1 MALRGN
7 KNSQSLTMV
16 SGNQPQTLTQ
26 TLSVNITLPTES
38 PYRGRIATIRF
49 DWVDNLNQPA
59 PVVGFGI
66 GALAAGIGGEL
77 FNFVQHSPSRYSVDV
92 RFSIRSG
99 DWTITVRSL
108 AASLITDPSI
118 KGPSED
124 TKCYDTTRSGEI
136 PIVKIG
142 VPAERPIT
150 QRPVPLTFDWF
161 YSDGTS
167 VPVENF
173 DLTDIDTDVGTVGNF
188 AQVRR

>member
-1 MALRGN
+1 MLHGKMALRGN

-26 TLSVNITLPTES
+26 ILSVNITLPTES

-99 DWTITVRSL
+99 HWTITVRSL
-108 AASLITDPSI
+108 AASLIADPSI

-124 TKCYDTTRSGEI
+124 TSATIQLAQEI

-142 VPAERPIT
+142 VLR
-150 QRPVPLTFDWF
+150 
-161 YSDGTS
+161 
-167 VPVENF
+167 N
-173 DLTDIDTDVGTVGNF
+173 DLSHKD
-188 AQVRR
+188 RSL